1 MASWQVNGTP
11 ETLGSAGDVNE
22 VIDLSGLKFN
32 VLLNHQLNSGQLVS
46 SLRINN
52 VSTGVYARRFATNGG
67 ADGTSGSDTALSAMT
82 TGVDSFDEFC
92 FGYVFGIA
100 TEEKLAF
107 VWVMGRNTAGAGN
120 APTRR
125 VNVGKWADTSNT
137 VDELNVFNAGA
148 GDFDTDSNVSVLGT
162 D

>member
-1 MASWQVNGTP
+1 MAWQVNGTP

-22 VIDLSGLKFN
+22 VIDLNGLAFN

-46 SLRINN
+46 SLRIND
-52 VSTGVYARRFATNGG
+52 VSTTAYARRFSTNGSV
-67 ADGTSGSDTALSAMT
+67 DGTSGSDTAFSAMT
-82 TGVDSFDEFC
+82 TGVDNFDEFC
-92 FGYVFGIA
+92 IGYIIGIA
-100 TEEKLAF
+100 ADEKLGM
-107 VWVMGRNTAGAGN
+107 VWVMGRGTAGAAN

-137 VDELNVFNAGA
+137 VDELNVFNAGS
-148 GDFDTDSNVSVLGT
+148 GDFAIDSNVSVLGT